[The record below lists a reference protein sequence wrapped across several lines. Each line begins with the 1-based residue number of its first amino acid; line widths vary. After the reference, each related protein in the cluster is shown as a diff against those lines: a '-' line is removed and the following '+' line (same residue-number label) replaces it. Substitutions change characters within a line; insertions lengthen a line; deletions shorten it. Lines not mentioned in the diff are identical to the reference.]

1 MKGTVQSGGTT
12 KIILPLASVIV
23 TLYQATA
30 DAPLVIASTKTDAAG
45 KFSLDASGTASDS
58 IFYATATLG
67 DGLKLATIVGPEI
80 PASITINEL
89 TTVAAAFSMAQFT
102 QNGVIAGNA
111 FGLRIASGMNDNLV
125 SPLTGAS
132 SEVLLSSPNGDE
144 TNSLRS
150 TRSLANLLAAC
161 VQKQPGAVQTLFA
174 LTTPPGGSAPNDT
187 LQALVNIARYPAN
200 NLAGIYNAQVAK
212 MYLPSLQQI
221 HAPFQ
226 QMPDAWTIAVKV
238 NDSGSD
244 SKLFGGPGNLV
255 FDRNGYAW
263 ITNNVYQGTPGSA
276 DYNIVLKPN
285 GKPADGE
292 NGTPRSPISG
302 GGILG
307 GGFGIDI
314 DMRGNVWMGNV
325 GWGHKP
331 EDIPGHA
338 PRNGSVSVFD
348 AAGLPISG
356 EKGYQG
362 GVVRAQGIVS
372 DQDNNIWIASNDSN
386 SNQVFVFP
394 NGDPKKSFAFPVDPV
409 DASCVPDN
417 EKGPFDIALAPDG
430 SGAWVTYAGG
440 LKDSS
445 TGGVCKYRIEQG
457 AIKQVFSVVG
467 TFQSLKG
474 MSLDS
479 QGNAWIASGGD
490 DGIFLVSS
498 DGTLISSD
506 GKGAPFK
513 GGGINCPWSVTVD
526 GDDNVWVAN
535 FGPMTPGSFY
545 GSDAPDGAKA
555 SVSKLAGVN
564 PETRP
569 SGLNPGDAISPS
581 TGYTLPSA
589 GSQVLLNGE
598 PLYGSDSR
606 RKCFSPLIRQTNC
619 LIDQAGN
626 LWALNNWK
634 PSFDVD
640 IGPTGN
646 PGGDGVVIFVG
657 LAKPPIKKH

>member
-1 MKGTVQSGGTT
+1 VKGIVQSGGTT
-12 KIILPLASVIV
+12 RTHPLGGVVV
-23 TLYQATA
+23 TLYEATA
-30 DAPLVIASTKTDAAG
+30 GAPLVIGTAKTDAAG
-45 KFSLDASGTASDS
+45 KFSLDPSRTASNS

-67 DGLKLATIVGPEI
+67 GGLKLATIIGPKI

-89 TTVAAAFSMAQFT
+89 TTVAAAFSMAQFA

-161 VQKQPGAVQTLFA
+161 VQKEPGAVQTLFA

-187 LQALVNIARYPAN
+187 FQAFVNIARYPEN
-200 NLAGIYNAQVAK
+200 NVPGIYKAQAAG

-221 HAPFQ
+221 LAPFQ
-226 QMPDAWTIAVKV
+226 KMPDAWTIAVKV

-255 FDRNGYAW
+255 FDKNGYAW
-263 ITNNVYQGTPGSA
+263 ITNNVYQGTPDSA

-307 GGFGIDI
+307 GGFGIEI
-314 DMRGNVWMGNV
+314 DTRGKVWMGNV

-338 PRNGSVSVFD
+338 PRNGSVSLFD
-348 AAGLPISG
+348 AAGRPVSG
-356 EKGYQG
+356 DKGYHG
-362 GVVRAQGIVS
+362 GVVRAQGIVC
-372 DQDNNIWIASNDSN
+372 DQDNNIWIASNGN
-386 SNQVFVFP
+386 NRVYVFP
-394 NGDPKKSFAFPVDPV
+394 DGVPERSFYIEGAAVG
-409 DASCVPDN
+409 
-417 EKGPFDIALAPDG
+417 GPFDIALAPDG
-430 SGAWVTYAGG
+430 SGAWVTYSGG
-440 LKDSS
+440 LTAGSS
-445 TGGVCKYRIEQG
+445 GGVCKYRIERG
-457 AIKQVFSVVG
+457 AIKQVFSVLG

-490 DGIFLVSS
+490 DGLFLITS
-498 DGTLISSD
+498 DGTAWA
-506 GKGAPFK
+506 GPYK
-513 GGGINCPWSVTVD
+513 GGGISGPWSVTVD
-526 GDDNVWVAN
+526 GDDNLWVAN
-535 FGPMTPGSFY
+535 FGPMKAGNFY
-545 GSDAPDGAKA
+545 GSEDPNGVKA
-555 SVSKLAGVN
+555 SISKLAGAN
-564 PETRP
+564 AETRLL
-569 SGLNPGDAISPS
+569 GLQPGDPISPP

-589 GSQVLLNGE
+589 GSQVLLHNGA
-598 PLYGSDSR
+598 PLYGSGSG

-626 LWALNNWK
+626 VWALNNWK

-640 IGPTGN
+640 IAPEVGN